1 MKRTD
6 FEFNMLRLLLTL
18 LVTVLIGNIDLM
30 AADQNAKK
38 QTSANKTDSPEKEML
53 FEQASVAPSEPLTL
67 WYRQPA
73 TKWESEALP
82 VGNGRLAAMVFGG
95 INDERIQFNEETVWD
110 GVPTDYTNPEALNS
124 LPEVRRLLFAGKNAE
139 AVKLAGEKMMGNPTR
154 IKSYQTLGDLS
165 LDFNDTDKVSN
176 YRRDLDLTT
185 AINRTQYRIDGVDY
199 TREVFVSEPDQ
210 AIVVHLTA
218 SKPGK
223 INFTARLARK
233 SATTTSTS
241 DNRLVLN
248 GKLGVTYEAQL
259 RPVVTGGSVT
269 STNGQLTVSDADEA
283 TLLLVGATS
292 YNNATDISGDAS
304 ARCNQYLEAVTKKT
318 YQQLRTAHVSSHQK
332 LFNRVKLDLGTTD
345 AVNNP
350 TDERL
355 KQLKQ
360 GNFDPQL
367 EALYF
372 QFGRYLLISSSRPGY
387 LPANLQG
394 KWAQQIKA
402 PWNSDYHFNINFQM
416 NYWPAEVCNLSECH
430 LPYFDYLE
438 SLVPSGERTAKV
450 HYGARGWTVHHL
462 SDLFGQTA
470 PADGVW
476 GIWPMGAAWASRD
489 FMEYYR
495 FNGDKAFL
503 KERAYPVMKGAA
515 RFLLDFLVEAPAGD
529 VGGAVVASCS
539 DEQ

>member
-18 LVTVLIGNIDLM
+18 LVTVLIGNIDMM

-210 AIVVHLTA
+210 AIVMHLTA

-223 INFTARLARK
+223 INFTARLSRK
-233 SATTTSTS
+233 SAKTTSAS
-241 DNRLVLN
+241 DNRLVLK

-292 YNNATDISGDAS
+292 YNLS
-304 ARCNQYLEAVTKKT
+304 
-318 YQQLRTAHVSSHQK
+318 
-332 LFNRVKLDLGTTD
+332 
-345 AVNNP
+345 
-350 TDERL
+350 
-355 KQLKQ
+355 
-360 GNFDPQL
+360 
-367 EALYF
+367 
-372 QFGRYLLISSSRPGY
+372 LIH
-387 LPANLQG
+387 
-394 KWAQQIKA
+394 I
-402 PWNSDYHFNINFQM
+402 
-416 NYWPAEVCNLSECH
+416 
-430 LPYFDYLE
+430 
-438 SLVPSGERTAKV
+438 
-450 HYGARGWTVHHL
+450 
-462 SDLFGQTA
+462 
-470 PADGVW
+470 
-476 GIWPMGAAWASRD
+476 
-489 FMEYYR
+489 
-495 FNGDKAFL
+495 
-503 KERAYPVMKGAA
+503 
-515 RFLLDFLVEAPAGD
+515 
-529 VGGAVVASCS
+529 
-539 DEQ
+539 